1 MTKLTVTIT
10 RDAEHGGTH
19 EGMLDAFRTLVGLG
33 ILPTKTFAL
42 TIECQDQ
49 DAQSIRDDIA
59 VALTDRAVGI
69 DVKIKRV
76 IDEDIDRRRQVAVS
90 RVPTSTP
97 MERVWRKATLPT
109 LEDEDELAEHAV

>member
-1 MTKLTVTIT
+1 MTKITVTIT
-10 RDAEHGGTH
+10 KDAEHGGTND
-19 EGMLDAFRTLVGLG
+19 GMLDAFRTLLAVGV
-33 ILPTKTFAL
+33 LPAKTFAL

-49 DAQSIRDDIA
+49 DAQGIRDEIA
-59 VALTDRAVGI
+59 VALTDRALGI

-76 IDEDIDRRRQVAVS
+76 IDEEVDRRRQVAVS

-109 LEDEDELAEHAV
+109 SSEEDELAEHAI